1 MVCRK
6 FHYKWCRITCK
17 HFCFLQDNTGADD
30 RCDTKEVCRWCYP
43 GCSTEDCSCNH
54 GDKRKFC
61 TTWDKGCCHDRHT
74 TVSFIFNRTG
84 SHDTRNATAGA
95 DQHWDKGL
103 TGKTKF
109 AEHSVHDEGNSCHVS
124 ASFQECQEDE
134 QDQDLRNESE
144 NRTKTCYDTIQDQ
157 TSQPFC
163 TADFVKYILN
173 QNRNTWNPYAVVC
186 RIRSCVIIFI
196 HGCCC
201 FLEICTG
208 RSYFFVC
215 HCLFIYYRIGCC
227 ICIRNGCCK
236 LCQSCF
242 CCCRIIIIC
251 F

>member
-1 MVCRK
+1 MIAAIPRK
-6 FHYKWCRITCK
+6 YADGAT
-17 HFCFLQDNTGADD
+17 QDAPPKIAPATMAINGSFA
-30 RCDTKEVCRWCYP
+30 
-43 GCSTEDCSCNH
+43 
-54 GDKRKFC
+54 
-61 TTWDKGCCHDRHT
+61 TTWDKGCCHADRHT

-109 AEHSVHDEGNSCHVS
+109 TEHSVHDEGNSCHVS

-173 QNRNTWNPYAVVC
+173 QNRNTWNPYAVVSPDPELC
-186 RIRSCVIIFI
+186 N
-196 HGCCC
+196 H
-201 FLEICTG
+201 
-208 RSYFFVC
+208 
-215 HCLFIYYRIGCC
+215 IYPWLLLLPGNLHR
-227 ICIRNGCCK
+227 
-236 LCQSCF
+236 
-242 CCCRIIIIC
+242 
-251 F
+251 